1 MKKLRYLFFILF
13 AISSY
18 GQINFETGY
27 YTNNTNIKTE
37 CLIRNVGWYKNP
49 TEIQYKLNENEVEKI
64 VTIADIK
71 EFGIENCCKYKRFK
85 LKIDRSS
92 SDVNNLSTE
101 RNPIFNE
108 ETLLLKVLVEGEA
121 NLYEYQDVNLVRF
134 YISTGNHE
142 TVEQLV
148 FKEYKNE
155 DTSQIGENNYYKQQ
169 LRNNL
174 KSDQL
179 TLSDF
184 ENITYKKTK
193 LVDLFV
199 TFNTTKA
206 TKTTILETKKD
217 KSAINLKVI
226 AGVNGTLFTFGNNYN
241 ALTDYTFGTKPVF
254 VIGLEVENIFP
265 FNQKKWSIFAD
276 PNFQSYK
283 QTEINN
289 SNQSIQ
295 ADYTFLEL
303 PFGARYYMFLNKKS
317 QLFLDAGIA
326 FSVTS
331 KSTIQYSGTA
341 LDISNT
347 SNLFTGIGYK
357 SGRYD
362 IELRYNFGRGLLTA
376 YQSWNSNYSSVGILL
391 GYKIL

>member
-1 MKKLRYLFFILF
+1 MKKLFLLIILISFPIF
-13 AISSY
+13 A
-18 GQINFETGY
+18 QINFEAGY
-27 YTNNTNIKTE
+27 LTNNNDIKTE
-37 CLIRNVGWYKNP
+37 CFIRNIGWYKNP
-49 TEIQYKLNENEVEKI
+49 TEIEYKLNENEVSKI
-64 VTIADIK
+64 AKIAEIK
-71 EFGIENCCKYKRFK
+71 EFNIGNSYKYKRFK

-92 SDVNNLSTE
+92 SDINQLSTD
-101 RNPIFNE
+101 RNPLYNE

-121 NLYEYQDVNLVRF
+121 NLYEYQDVNLIRF
-134 YISTGNHE
+134 FISTGNHE

-184 ENITYKKTK
+184 ENVPYKKTK

-199 TFNTTKA
+199 KFNTTKE

-217 KSAINLKVI
+217 KSAVNLKAI
-226 AGVNGTLFTFGNNYN
+226 AGVNAAFLSFGNNNN
-241 ALTDYTFGTKPVF
+241 ALSDYTFGTKTVF
-254 VIGLEVENIFP
+254 VIGLEVENIFS
-265 FNQKKWSIFAD
+265 FNQQKWSIYAN

-283 QTEINN
+283 KNEINN

-303 PFGARYYMFLNKKS
+303 PFGVRYYMFLNKKS
-317 QLFLDAGIA
+317 QLFLDAGVA

-341 LDISNT
+341 LDVSNT
-347 SNLFTGIGYK
+347 TNLFTGLGYK

-362 IELRYNFGRGLLTA
+362 IELRYNFCRGLLIE
-376 YQSWNSNYSSVGILL
+376 YQNWNSTYSSVGILL